1 MNLYTFKKRVI
12 QSMSLQKEDKKIKK
26 LYQIDFESI
35 SMVLFIVWLVAVV
48 FIRFEPLNNFPNDD
62 SAVFLYIGRG
72 ILKGQI
78 PYLDIWDHKAPLL
91 YYIDAFGLWV
101 YGLWGVW
108 LAQYALSVTA
118 FYAAYRGLKRLLGSA
133 SALMGIIAGFY
144 LFDLFGSGN
153 ITEEYS
159 SVFALFTFSLF
170 VIQSQLRKQSI
181 AYFGMGMLL
190 MCTFLTRPNN
200 IGFQTAIFLTLASTD
215 ILNKDFHTLKKKS
228 VIFGFGMLAVLVPFL
243 VYFGYNNALVQF
255 FDQVFRFNL
264 IYINPSQ
271 TNYNSPKF
279 LSPPLKPLTIIIVS
293 SFLTVL
299 INLKKAFKRSEALKV
314 EKSLII
320 LLFIAFPMEFFLS
333 NLSGKGYNHYYL
345 TWIPYLIVAS
355 GYLTNRILQLFPS
368 SLRDS
373 KFVIAGI
380 MIMFFLF
387 HPPHQV
393 FAKYINIGTHFMF
406 ERANGLEKNHP
417 VPDFIHDNS
426 APQDKVL
433 RWGFGRWLNYAIE
446 RDSPTQY
453 LYQFALATPEYTTDE
468 MVEEFSQQII
478 QGRPKFIIES
488 INYFIP
494 LDSEKLASYE
504 SYVHPGYYK
513 IVKFIEE
520 NYVVVKLKFF
530 AVGQN
535 PEDRWIKIWMLK
547 DESIN

>member
-1 MNLYTFKKRVI
+1 MSSQRKSKKTKTP
-12 QSMSLQKEDKKIKK
+12 S
-26 LYQIDFESI
+26 QIDLESI
-35 SMVLFIVWLVAVV
+35 SVFLFIAWLVAVI

-91 YYIDAFGLWV
+91 YYIDAFGLWL

-108 LAQYALSVTA
+108 LVQYILSVTA
-118 FYAAYRGLKRLLGSA
+118 FYAAYQGLKKLLGSI

-144 LFDLFGSGN
+144 LFDLFASGN

-159 SVFALFTFSLF
+159 SVFALFAFSLF
-170 VIQSQLRKQSI
+170 VIQSQHRKQNI
-181 AYFGMGMLL
+181 TYFGMGALL

-215 ILNKDFHTLKKKS
+215 SLNKDFDALKKKS
-228 VIFGFGMLAVLVPFL
+228 VIFGFGMLAVLAPFL
-243 VYFGYNNALVQF
+243 VYLGCNNALSQF

-271 TNYNSPKF
+271 ANYNSPKF
-279 LSPPLKPLTIIIVS
+279 LSPPLKPLTIIVVS
-293 SFLTVL
+293 SFLTIL
-299 INLKKAFKRSEALKV
+299 LNLKRVFKQSEALMV

-320 LLFIAFPMEFFLS
+320 LLFIAFPLEFFLS

-345 TWIPYLIVAS
+345 TWIPYFIIAS
-355 GYLTNRILQLFPS
+355 GYLTNKILQLFFS

-373 KFVIAGI
+373 KFVMAGV
-380 MIMFFLF
+380 MIGFFLF
-387 HPPHQV
+387 RPPHQV
-393 FAKYINIGTHFMF
+393 FVKYMDIGAHFMF

-433 RWGFGRWLNYAIE
+433 RWGFGRWLNYAVE

-504 SYVHPGYYK
+504 SYVHPGYYE
-513 IVKFIEE
+513 IVKFIED

>member
-1 MNLYTFKKRVI
+1 MNLQKKG
-12 QSMSLQKEDKKIKK
+12 KIAKT
-26 LYQIDFESI
+26 LSRIDFQSI
-35 SMVLFIVWLVAVV
+35 SIALFIAWLVAVV

-91 YYIDAFGLWV
+91 YYIDALGLWI

-108 LAQYALSVTA
+108 LVQYLLSITA
-118 FYAAYRGLKRLLGSA
+118 FFAAYQSLKRILGST
-133 SALMGIIAGFY
+133 SALMGVIAGFY

-159 SVFALFTFSLF
+159 SVFALFAFSLF
-170 VIQSQLRKQSI
+170 VIQLQGRKQNI
-181 AYFGMGMLL
+181 AYFGMGILI

-200 IGFQTAIFLTLASTD
+200 IGFQTAIFLALASTD
-215 ILNKDFHTLKKKS
+215 ILNKNFQALQKKS
-228 VIFGFGMLAVLVPFL
+228 VLFGFGMLIVLVPFL
-243 VYFGYNNALVQF
+243 VYFGCNNALTQF

-264 IYINPSQ
+264 IYITPSQ
-271 TNYNSPKF
+271 TNYISPNF
-279 LSPPLKPLTIIIVS
+279 LSPPFKLLTIIIAS
-293 SFLTVL
+293 SFLAVL
-299 INLKKAFKRSEALKV
+299 LNLKKVFKQSEGLDLQ
-314 EKSLII
+314 KSLII
-320 LLFIAFPMEFFLS
+320 LLFIAFPLEFFLS
-333 NLSGKGYNHYYL
+333 NLSGRGYNHYYL
-345 TWIPYLIVAS
+345 TWIPYFIIAS
-355 GYLTNRILQLFPS
+355 GYLTNRTLQLFFS
-368 SLRDS
+368 SLRDN
-373 KFVIAGI
+373 KFVIAVIIIG
-380 MIMFFLF
+380 FFLF
-387 HPPHQV
+387 RPPYQV
-393 FAKYINIGTHFMF
+393 FNKYIDIGKHFIF
-406 ERANGLEKNHP
+406 ERANGVEKNHP
-417 VPDFIHDNS
+417 VSDFIHDNS
-426 APQDKVL
+426 TPQDKVL

-468 MVEEFSQQII
+468 MIEEFSQQII
-478 QGRPKFIIES
+478 QGKPKFIVES

-504 SYVHPGYYK
+504 SYIHPGYYK

-520 NYVVVKLKFF
+520 NYAVVKLKFF

-547 DESIN
+547 DESTN